1 MKCDDRKEMR
11 IMKML
16 KNMKNVN
23 ALQAAIANCKDS
35 VILRSADGREEFNLK
50 SVMSQLVGIA
60 RLCEEH
66 GDEYE
71 VFCMNR
77 ADEDNLFGFFR
88 ELRQNEATV
97 A

>member
-1 MKCDDRKEMR
+1 MKL
-11 IMKML
+11 L
-16 KNMKNVN
+16 KSIKNVN
-23 ALQAAIANCKDS
+23 ALQSAIANCKDA
-35 VILRSADGREEFNLK
+35 VILRSADGREEYNLK
-50 SVMSQLVGIA
+50 SVMSQLIGIG

-71 VFCMNR
+71 VFCVNR
-77 ADEDNLFGFFR
+77 ADEGYMLGFFR